1 MALVTA
7 LRTYAIWSPRERS
20 TDGRYGMK
28 SLIIA
33 LDLPTAPEALG
44 LVDELGDQADYFK
57 VGAQLFT
64 REGPELVRELKER
77 GKRVFL
83 DLKYHDI
90 PHTVARAVE
99 SAAELGIDMLTLHA
113 SGGSSMMKAARD
125 AVGLEGPTLVGV
137 TLLTSFS
144 ASDVEEVWDKELR
157 SIRDD
162 VARLSGLAA
171 DAGLDGVVSS
181 ALEVEAVK
189 RRHGPGFLVV
199 TPGIRPA
206 GEKAADQSRIAT
218 PGDAVR
224 AGADYLVVGRPILE
238 AQEPRVVFES
248 ILAEAAAGMQAEQA

>member
-1 MALVTA
+1 MTG
-7 LRTYAIWSPRERS
+7 EM
-20 TDGRYGMK
+20 GMK
-28 SLIIA
+28 SLIVA
-33 LDLPTAPEALG
+33 LDLPTGPEALG
-44 LVDELGDQADYFK
+44 LVDELGEQADFFK

-64 REGPELVRELKER
+64 REGPELVRELKDR

-99 SAAELGIDMLTLHA
+99 AAAELGIDMLTLHA
-113 SGGSSMMKAARD
+113 SGGTSMMQAARD
-125 AVGLEGPTLVGV
+125 AVGLDGPRLVGV

-144 ASDVEEVWDKELR
+144 ASDVEEVWDKQLR

-162 VARLSGLAA
+162 VARLAGLAA
-171 DAGLDGVVSS
+171 EAGLDGVVSS

-189 RRHGPGFLVV
+189 RRHGHAFLVV

-206 GEKAADQSRIAT
+206 GELAGDQARIAT

-224 AGADYLVVGRPILE
+224 AGADYLVVGRPIHGAE
-238 AQEPRVVFES
+238 EPRVVFES
-248 ILAEAAAGMQAEQA
+248 ILAEAAAGTASEAR